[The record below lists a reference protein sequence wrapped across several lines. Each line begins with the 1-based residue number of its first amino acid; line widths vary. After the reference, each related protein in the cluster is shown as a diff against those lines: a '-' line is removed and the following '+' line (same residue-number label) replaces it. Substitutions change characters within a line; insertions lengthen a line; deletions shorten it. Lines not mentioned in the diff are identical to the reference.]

1 MNHLKTTLTFLAAFF
16 LTISIAGLNAQD
28 NVFGSEDGPQMTFE
42 TIVVDY
48 GQVQRGSD
56 GNRTFT
62 FTNTGSSP
70 VVVTNVRSSCGCTV
84 PSYPE
89 DPVMPGESTEIEV
102 RYDTNRMGRINR
114 FVTVMTNIDERI
126 RLQITGEVVE

>member
-1 MNHLKTTLTFLAAFF
+1 MNHLKTTFTVLVAFF

-42 TIVVDY
+42 TTVIDY
-48 GQVQRGSD
+48 GQIQRGSD

-84 PSYPE
+84 PAYPQ

-114 FVTVMTNIDERI
+114 FVTVMTNIDENI

>member
-1 MNHLKTTLTFLAAFF
+1 MNHLKTTITFLAALF
-16 LTISIAGLNAQD
+16 LTFSIAELNAQD
-28 NVFGSEDGPQMTFE
+28 KVFGSEDGPQMTFE
-42 TIVVDY
+42 TTVIDY
-48 GQVQRGSD
+48 GQIQRGSD

-84 PSYPE
+84 PSYPQ